1 MITIALPS
9 LIHRIGRDRVKQA
22 KSIALK
28 LGCEL
33 KRIRRSRNW
42 QLQGEVEPL
51 SELIETLTA
60 TDPDTMSYLIKKITD
75 GINTAL
81 ISEEDSQPPPSM
93 ADKLAALIQ
102 SNPDI
107 TLNELMAITDC
118 TMAQARSVRFEM
130 QDFD

>member
-9 LIHRIGRDRVKQA
+9 LIHRIGGVRVKQA
-22 KSIALK
+22 KTIALK

-60 TDPDTMSYLIKKITD
+60 TEPDTMSYLIKKITD